1 MEPTVGAVKRLA
13 VTGVS
18 HIEFHVTDLE
28 ASVAWYGEVVGFEPV
43 GTAPG
48 RRAQLAPE
56 SDAFRLGLS
65 ETDAPDVHEQFG
77 HLAIALESM
86 DVLTAWVQ
94 HLDEIGAQHT
104 PIKENPYRPGVFSID
119 VFDPDGHE
127 IELIYEP

>member
-1 MEPTVGAVKRLA
+1 MEPTLRATERLA
-13 VTGVS
+13 ITGVS

-28 ASVAWYGEVVGFEPV
+28 ASVAWYGTVVGLEPV

-48 RRAQLAPE
+48 RRAQLAPA
-56 SDAFRLGLS
+56 SDVFRLGLS
-65 ETDAPDVHEQFG
+65 ETDPADVHQQFG

-86 DVLTAWVQ
+86 DVLTAWVE
-94 HLDEIGAQHT
+94 HLDEIGAPHT

-127 IELIYEP
+127 IELIFEP